1 MSQGSRRVVAS
12 MVEHGD
18 HMSEAGSGSAP
29 QGRGSQLQSV
39 LGFALEVF
47 RVPGGDAAKALGL
60 LLVAGL
66 VEGVSLLLL
75 VPLLSIA
82 MSANSLAIH
91 KPAWVNWLG
100 LDQSFL
106 TVGTVLIV
114 FVMASALQV
123 ALSYAKDVRVSRT
136 LNDYV
141 RFKQVAL
148 FTSLSEANWG
158 HASQLSASAMSRML
172 TAEVE
177 RLGEAGHNLLSFLQS
192 LFMLGLYVALSAL
205 ISPSM
210 TIFAT
215 ILGMISFLVLAP
227 VRTRSIAF
235 GQFLVAR
242 YHDQHH
248 TIATFM
254 AGLKLAKSMGVERRY
269 AGRFEASTAYLA
281 DETAKYVTMSGAMD
295 GLVKVG
301 NAVALCAFLYFAIE
315 YQNMDLPSLVVMI
328 LIFMRISPRFS
339 GLQSNVQHVLTNLP
353 VLAALNAVK
362 ADADRAAEA
371 LVEAHGAP
379 LSLRQ
384 TLQIEAVSF
393 RYPQTESNQAL
404 QNISFTIPAGQ
415 ITALIGPSG
424 SGKSTMADLLM
435 GLTSPDCG
443 KILVDKTPLTAT
455 NRRHWRQQVAYVQQE
470 VFLFAQSLRE
480 NMQLARFDAT
490 DAQIWACL
498 EMASAATF
506 VRQLPAQLDTV
517 VGSTGVRLSVGEQQR
532 IALARALLREP
543 ELLVLDEATSAL
555 DWENQKL
562 VADAVE
568 NLRGKVTILTIAHRP
583 SMIAFA
589 DQVVTFSHGKVVEV
603 GSFDVLKAD
612 PNSHLSLMIAGES
625 VG

>member
-1 MSQGSRRVVAS
+1 MAKHRESQSAEGLGSMTNRLN
-12 MVEHGD
+12 
-18 HMSEAGSGSAP
+18 
-29 QGRGSQLQSV
+29 SQLHRV

-47 RVPGGDAAKALGL
+47 RVPGGGAVKALGL
-60 LLVAGL
+60 LLIAGL

-82 MSANSLAIH
+82 MSSSSMLTLRPNWID
-91 KPAWVNWLG
+91 WLG
-100 LDQSFL
+100 LEHTFF
-106 TVGTVLIV
+106 TVGTVLFV
-114 FVMASALQV
+114 FVLASTLQV
-123 ALSYAKDVRVSRT
+123 ALSYAKDVRLSRT

-158 HASQLSASAMSRML
+158 HASRLSASAMSRML

-177 RLGEAGHNLLSFLQS
+177 RLGEAAHNLMSFLQS
-192 LFMLGLYVALSAL
+192 LFMLVLYVALSAL

-210 TIFAT
+210 TVFAT
-215 ILGMISFLVLAP
+215 SVGVFSFLILAP
-227 VRTRSIAF
+227 VRTRSISF

-242 YHDQHH
+242 YQEQHH
-248 TIATFM
+248 TIATFL

-269 AGRFEASTAYLA
+269 AERFEVSTAQLA
-281 DETAKYVTMSGAMD
+281 DETAKFVTMSGAMD

-301 NAVALCAFLYFAIE
+301 NAIALCAFLYFAIE
-315 YQNMDLPSLVVMI
+315 YQKLDLPSLVVMI

-353 VLAALNAVK
+353 VLAALNEVK
-362 ADADRAAEA
+362 TDADRAVET
-371 LVEAHGAP
+371 LVEPTGAP
-379 LSLRQ
+379 LQLREA
-384 TLQIEAVSF
+384 LQVEQVSF
-393 RYPQTESNQAL
+393 RYPQTGEKDAL
-404 QNISFTIPAGQ
+404 QGIAFEIPAGR

-435 GLTSPDCG
+435 GLTSPDEG
-443 KILVDKTPLTAT
+443 RILVDGEPLTAT
-455 NRRHWRQQVAYVQQE
+455 NRRYWRQQVAYVQQE

-480 NMQLARFDAT
+480 NMQLARSDAS
-490 DAQIWACL
+490 DEQIWACL
-498 EMASAATF
+498 ELASAANF

-562 VADAVE
+562 VAEAVE
-568 NLRGKVTILTIAHRP
+568 KLRGKVTILTIAHRP

-589 DQVVTFSHGKVVEV
+589 DQVVTFSQGRIVEA
-603 GSFDVLKAD
+603 GPFDVLKAD
-612 PNSHLSLMIAGES
+612 PNSQLSLMIAGES

>member
-1 MSQGSRRVVAS
+1 MAEHRESSSSDGPTSQPSRLN
-12 MVEHGD
+12 
-18 HMSEAGSGSAP
+18 
-29 QGRGSQLQSV
+29 SQLHRV
-39 LGFALEVF
+39 LGFAMEVF
-47 RVPGGDAAKALGL
+47 RVPGGDAVKALGL
-60 LLVAGL
+60 LLIAGL

-82 MSANSLAIH
+82 MASSSVLTH
-91 KPAWVNWLG
+91 SPAWIDWLG
-100 LDQSFL
+100 LDPTFF
-106 TVGTVLIV
+106 TIGTVLLV
-114 FVMASALQV
+114 FVLASTLQV
-123 ALSYAKDVRVSRT
+123 ALSYAKDVRLSRT

-148 FTSLSEANWG
+148 FKSLSEANWG
-158 HASQLSASAMSRML
+158 YSSRLSASAMSQML
-172 TAEVE
+172 TAEVD
-177 RLGEAGHNLLSFLQS
+177 RLGDAAQNLMSFLQS
-192 LFMLGLYVALSAL
+192 IFMLVLYVGLSAL

-215 ILGMISFLVLAP
+215 VLGIISFLVLAP

-235 GQFLVAR
+235 GQVLVAR
-242 YHDQHH
+242 YQEQHH
-248 TIATFM
+248 TIAAFL
-254 AGLKLAKSMGVERRY
+254 AGLKLAKSMGVERTH
-269 AGRFEASTAYLA
+269 AARFEMSTAQLA
-281 DETAKYVTMSGAMD
+281 DETAKFVTMSGAMD

-301 NAVALCAFLYFAIE
+301 NAIALCAFLYFAIE
-315 YQNMDLPSLVVMI
+315 YQKMDLPSLVVMI

-339 GLQSNVQHVLTNLP
+339 GLQRNVQQVLTNLP
-353 VLAALNAVK
+353 VLAALNEVK
-362 ADADRAAEA
+362 ANADRALET
-371 LVEAHGAP
+371 LVEPTGAP
-379 LSLRQ
+379 LQLR
-384 TLQIEAVSF
+384 
-393 RYPQTESNQAL
+393 QAL
-404 QNISFTIPAGQ
+404 QVEQVSFSYPQAREKDALQSISFEIPAGQ

-435 GLTSPDCG
+435 GLTSPNEG
-443 KILVDKTPLTAT
+443 RILVDGAPLTPA
-455 NRRHWRQQVAYVQQE
+455 NRRYWRQQVAYVQQE

-480 NMQLARFDAT
+480 NMQLARFDAS
-490 DAQIWACL
+490 DEQIWACL
-498 EMASAATF
+498 ELASAANF

-562 VADAVE
+562 VAEAVE

-589 DQVVTFSHGKVVEV
+589 DQVVTFSQGRLVEA

-612 PNSHLSLMIAGES
+612 PNSQLSLMIAGES

>member
-1 MSQGSRRVVAS
+1 MAEHRESNSSDGPTSQPSRLN
-12 MVEHGD
+12 
-18 HMSEAGSGSAP
+18 
-29 QGRGSQLQSV
+29 SQLHRV
-39 LGFALEVF
+39 LGFAMEVF
-47 RVPGGDAAKALGL
+47 RVPGGDAVKALGL
-60 LLVAGL
+60 LLIAGL

-82 MSANSLAIH
+82 MASSSVLTH
-91 KPAWVNWLG
+91 SPAWIDWLG
-100 LDQSFL
+100 LDPTFF
-106 TVGTVLIV
+106 TIGTVLLV
-114 FVMASALQV
+114 FVLASTLQV
-123 ALSYAKDVRVSRT
+123 ALSYAKDVRLSRT

-148 FTSLSEANWG
+148 FKSLSEANWG
-158 HASQLSASAMSRML
+158 YSSRLSASAMSQML
-172 TAEVE
+172 TAEVD
-177 RLGEAGHNLLSFLQS
+177 RLGDAAQNLMSFLQS
-192 LFMLGLYVALSAL
+192 LFMLVLYVGLSAL

-215 ILGMISFLVLAP
+215 VLGIISFLVLAP

-235 GQFLVAR
+235 GQVLVAR
-242 YHDQHH
+242 YQEQHH
-248 TIATFM
+248 TIAAFL
-254 AGLKLAKSMGVERRY
+254 AGLKLAKSMGVERTH
-269 AGRFEASTAYLA
+269 AARFEMSTAQLA
-281 DETAKYVTMSGAMD
+281 DETAKFVTISGAMD

-301 NAVALCAFLYFAIE
+301 NAIALCAFLYFAIE
-315 YQNMDLPSLVVMI
+315 YQKMDLPSLVVMI

-339 GLQSNVQHVLTNLP
+339 GLQRNVQQVLTNLP
-353 VLAALNAVK
+353 VLAALNEVK
-362 ADADRAAEA
+362 ANADRAVET
-371 LVEAHGAP
+371 LVEPTGAP
-379 LSLRQ
+379 LQLRQ
-384 TLQIEAVSF
+384 ALQVEQVSF
-393 RYPQTESNQAL
+393 RYPQTREKDAL
-404 QNISFTIPAGQ
+404 QAISFEIPAGQ

-435 GLTSPDCG
+435 GLSSPNEG
-443 KILVDKTPLTAT
+443 RILVDGAPLTPA
-455 NRRHWRQQVAYVQQE
+455 NRRYWRQQVAYVQQE

-480 NMQLARFDAT
+480 NMQLARSDAS
-490 DAQIWACL
+490 DEQIWACL
-498 EMASAATF
+498 ELASAANF

-562 VADAVE
+562 VAEAVE

-589 DQVVTFSHGKVVEV
+589 DQVVTFSQGRMVEA

-612 PNSHLSLMIAGES
+612 PNSQLSRMISGES